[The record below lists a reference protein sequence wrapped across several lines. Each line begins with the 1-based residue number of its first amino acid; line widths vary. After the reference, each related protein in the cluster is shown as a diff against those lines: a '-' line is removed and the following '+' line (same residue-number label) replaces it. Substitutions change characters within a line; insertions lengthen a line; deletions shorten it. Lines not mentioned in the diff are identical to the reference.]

1 MSSVADA
8 YPSARG
14 RLAGRIALAKERV
27 EAFLKGWEWTW
38 GSAVVFSL
46 ALTFF
51 IMITIAVIPSFWL
64 YFADQ
69 KLHWNGAGPL
79 GFWLLKARDAVAAGL
94 FTGPVVTILVVAS
107 LMQNWRRKLRGGAS
121 AARPSGGYR

>member
-1 MSSVADA
+1 MS
-8 YPSARG
+8 
-14 RLAGRIALAKERV
+14 RLEELQQRIAPAKERA
-27 EAFLKGWEWTW
+27 ERFLRTFEWTW
-38 GSAVVFSL
+38 TSAVLFSL
-46 ALTFF
+46 GLTFF
-51 IMITIAVIPSFWL
+51 LLITAAVIPSFWL

-94 FTGPVVTILVVAS
+94 FTGPVVTILVIAS